1 MKINAEKFHRFA
13 QKTTPATFTS
23 INLGCRVNAA
33 ETNQLSQTLLN
44 HGFAPSSKNPKII
57 LINTCAVTKKGE
69 GESIRKVKFYSKK
82 YPRSHILVTGCIS
95 PQKLK
100 NIKNI
105 YFFNNSEKQKIL
117 TKNCSYTPKIR
128 DKFSSSH
135 RYILKI
141 QSGCQHFCSYCIVP
155 YRRPSLWSLPIS
167 KAIDIVNQAVKNGY
181 QEIII
186 TGTNL
191 NLYKPGLANL
201 VKSLLAQTTMPLISF
216 GSVPLNCLNNKF
228 IKIVTSYQLPACRQ
242 ARRVTSY
249 LHIPLQ
255 SGSDKVLKSM
265 NRPYTRKKI
274 LKVIKKCKLK
284 IKNLSLGT
292 DIIVGFPNESKTDF
306 LQTLNLC
313 RQIGFNKIHV
323 FRYSPRPGTSAQKLF
338 QTLPKIKNSEKIRRS
353 QFISRTTLPSRQ
365 TPEH

>member
-1 MKINAEKFHRFA
+1 MKINAEKFHRFVKKA
-13 QKTTPATFTS
+13 LPATFTS

-69 GESIRKVKFYSKK
+69 GESIRKVKYYSQK
-82 YPRSHILVTGCIS
+82 YPRSHVLVTGCIS
-95 PQKLK
+95 SDKLK
-100 NIKNI
+100 NIKNV
-105 YFFNNSEKQKIL
+105 YFFNDSEKQKIL

-141 QSGCQHFCSYCIVP
+141 QSGCQHFCSYCLVP

-167 KAIDIVNQAVKNGY
+167 KAINIVNQAVKNGY

-191 NLYKPGLANL
+191 NLYQPGLAIL
-201 VKSLLAQTTMPLISF
+201 VKSLLAQTNIPHISF
-216 GSVPLNCLNNKF
+216 GSVPLNCLDNEF
-228 IKIVTSYQLPACRQ
+228 IKIIKNYKLRITN
-242 ARRVTSY
+242 Y

-255 SGSDKVLKSM
+255 SGSDKILKSM

-274 LKVIKKCKLK
+274 LEVIKKLK
-284 IKNLSLGT
+284 TCPTGRRVKNLSLGT

-306 LQTLNLC
+306 SQTLSLC
-313 RQIGFNKIHV
+313 RQIGFSKIHV
-323 FRYSPRPGTSAQKLF
+323 FRYSPRPGTSAQTLF

-353 QFISRTTLPSRQ
+353 QSLQSLKV
-365 TPEH
+365 